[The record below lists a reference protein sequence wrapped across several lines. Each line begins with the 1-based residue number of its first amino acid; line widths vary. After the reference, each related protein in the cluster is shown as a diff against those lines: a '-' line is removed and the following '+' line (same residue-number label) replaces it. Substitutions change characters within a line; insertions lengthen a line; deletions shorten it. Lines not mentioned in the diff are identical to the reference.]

1 MNTAQASTES
11 PFAPLRRRLKDAV
24 RFLRYT
30 LRRFATDD
38 GMETA
43 GLLSYTTLLS
53 LVPLLSL
60 VLAAISAFPVFQRW
74 SAEIQDFVFRNFVP
88 TAGEVIQQNLSQFVQ
103 KASELTMAGVL
114 FLLVTA
120 LVLMSNIEKHF
131 NRIFRVQRNRS
142 LQNRLLVYWSTL
154 TLGPM
159 LLGASFALSSYL
171 FSLPFIHDTA
181 EGLVGVSRLLKLA
194 PMLVAASAFTLMYVI
209 VPNRRVRWRYAIA
222 GGVLAAL
229 LLEAAKSGFVLY
241 VSHFPTYNKIYGAVA
256 AIPIFLLWMY
266 LSWAVILFGA
276 NFTAAL
282 AEPRHSWQNRPVL
295 RPDLITR
302 LLMLH
307 SLWQHFIHGQ
317 SLPYAQWLKQSGLSP
332 QSFDQHLNWLIEK
345 GLVAR
350 LDDGSW
356 SLKTDLDHLTLAELM
371 QRNRQ
376 DLIQADSRPDDPPWL
391 QQLLDQLHNNC
402 DALQPHLQQPL
413 SHWFTQK
420 GTGHE
425 QA

>member
-1 MNTAQASTES
+1 MNASTETRQGTLS
-11 PFAPLRRRLKDAV
+11 PVMRWLADLL

-30 LRRFATDD
+30 LRRFADDD

-60 VLAAISAFPVFQRW
+60 VLAAVSAFPVFQQW
-74 SAEIQDFVFRNFVP
+74 SAQIQDFVFRNFVP
-88 TAGEVIQQNLSQFVQ
+88 AAGEVVQQNLSQFVQ

-114 FLLVTA
+114 FLLITA

-142 LQNRLLVYWSTL
+142 IQSRLLVYWSTL

-181 EGLVGVSRLLKLA
+181 EGLVGVSRLLRMA
-194 PMLVAASAFTLMYVI
+194 PVLVAASAFTLMYIV
-209 VPNRRVRWRYAIA
+209 VPNRRVRWRNAIA

-229 LLEAAKSGFVLY
+229 LLELAKSGFVLY

-282 AEPRHSWQNRPVL
+282 AEPRFSWQQRQRP
-295 RPDLITR
+295 RPDLVTR
-302 LLMLH
+302 MQMLH
-307 SLWQHFIHGQ
+307 ILWQAFLRGE
-317 SLPYAQWLKQSGLSP
+317 SPDYMQWLKHTGLSP
-332 QSFDQHLNWLIEK
+332 QAFDRHLDWLLRQ

-350 LDDGSW
+350 LDNGRW
-356 SLKTDLDHLTLAELM
+356 TLKTDLDHFSLGELM
-371 QRNRQ
+371 RRNGQ
-376 DLIQADSRPDDPPWL
+376 DLLLSETEADDPPWL
-391 QQLLDQLHNNC
+391 RQLLEAMKQNGQ
-402 DALQPHLQQPL
+402 QPQQALQQPL
-413 SHWFTQK
+413 ARWFS
-420 GTGHE
+420 TGG
-425 QA
+425 AGP